1 METGVCFPSVQVPTI
16 GCSAMARQVVF
27 QVGEI
32 GTIISNLWILFFVIL
47 ILIPALQRWSIK
59 SARHA
64 LIMKIAHSMKAEVIT
79 MIHRQETVAFL
90 GIPIARYIDIDD
102 SEEVLRAIRMADKNT
117 PIVMILHTPGGV
129 ALAAT
134 QIAFAL
140 SAHPSKKTVIV
151 PHFAMSGGTL
161 IALAAD
167 EILMDPYGVLGPVD
181 PQFVE
186 GNTVYPAVSVLKVL
200 ESKKIEDIDDRT
212 VILADE
218 ARKALSQ
225 IEATV
230 RKLLTDKYP
239 TEVVETVINE
249 FVKGKYTHDNPITAE
264 DAKRIG
270 LRVKT
275 EIPSEVYQL
284 MELYKMETRQRR
296 PGVEFVPVMPGTSG
310 GGGGR
315 ASKGD

>member
-264 DAKRIG
+264 DAKRI
-270 LRVKT
+270 
-275 EIPSEVYQL
+275 
-284 MELYKMETRQRR
+284 
-296 PGVEFVPVMPGTSG
+296 
-310 GGGGR
+310 
-315 ASKGD
+315 